1 MVWTVNK
8 LALYGKLLMPEYSA
22 ITKHTSPFCLVA
34 SPTFVLL
41 FHAAPDFMIHYNN
54 WPCNP
59 TMLNM
64 SWIFKRRYY
73 LGSHTKHRVGSPAFL
88 LYWVHECG
96 VVIQCRLLSLVYFRD
111 VMSTREKDEW
121 GSQGTEGHPKVSERE
136 ACFTLVHF
144 IIVCN
149 CLPKWPIWSA
159 GWVIA
164 QKLLC

>member
-22 ITKHTSPFCLVA
+22 ITRHTSPFCLVA
-34 SPTFVLL
+34 SPTFVL

-73 LGSHTKHRVGSPAFL
+73 LGSHTKHMVGSPAFL

-96 VVIQCRLLSLVYFRD
+96 VVIQCRLLSRLFQGCDVHQGEGRMRQPRD
-111 VMSTREKDEW
+111 RGTSK
-121 GSQGTEGHPKVSERE
+121 SQWERSL
-136 ACFTLVHF
+136 FHF
-144 IIVCN
+144 SPFHHR
-149 CLPKWPIWSA
+149 L
-159 GWVIA
+159 
-164 QKLLC
+164 